1 MSLEE
6 RPDPSIRGDPAG
18 RRWLRANLDLNPN
31 RAQGNGRFALA
42 LMKQFFIAFF
52 ANLAALLFVFGG
64 PFLLLFILVVASLTF
79 SSKAQHLTTIERG
92 SILVFDMSLN
102 VNDSPEHASAT
113 SSLSSLTGGDNTK
126 SVTLR
131 SLVTAIEK
139 AGKDDRIKAILLQ
152 GSLNP
157 ADYGTGYACLH
168 ELRDA
173 LIAFKATGKKI
184 YAYLE
189 TPTTRD
195 YYVASTASVIYLNP
209 YGEMEMP
216 GLASEKMYY
225 FDLFQKYGIGV
236 QVTRVGKYKSAVE
249 PYILDK
255 MSDADREETQKL
267 LGDIWGDFLSAV
279 SDSRGIDPGSL
290 QQLVDNEGYILPDS
304 AHDAKLVDKVA
315 YFGDLLD
322 DLGKVAPSSSFA
334 EVPLPFKQVAIGDYV
349 NSSTPKL
356 VGERGNS
363 NVVAVLYLEGEIVDG
378 WGDTTNI
385 GGDRFAAELR
395 QLRRDDKVKAVV
407 LRVNSP
413 GGSAYASE
421 VIQREII
428 NLKAKKPV
436 VVSMGNYAASGGYWI
451 STFSD
456 RIFAESNTITGSIGV
471 FGMFFDVQKLANTY
485 GLTFDVAKTGTY
497 ADFET
502 ITRPKTQPELDLAQ
516 ARVDDLYAKF
526 LDKVSR
532 SRNIPV
538 EQLQLIAQGR
548 VWSGA
553 DGLKLHLVDEI
564 GGLQK
569 AIDFAANQAKLGQG
583 YHLKEVPEPTSFAET
598 LALLLSNQET
608 PLSRAPAMAAKPD
621 LLTQQF
627 LRIKS
632 DLKTFQEFNDP
643 LGIYARLPLGFDIK

>member
-1 MSLEE
+1 
-6 RPDPSIRGDPAG
+6 
-18 RRWLRANLDLNPN
+18 
-31 RAQGNGRFALA
+31 
-42 LMKQFFIAFF
+42 MKQFFITFF
-52 ANLAALLFVFGG
+52 ANLTALLFVFGG
-64 PFLLLFILVVASLTF
+64 PLLLLFILVVASVTF
-79 SSKAQHLTTIERG
+79 SNKGQHLTTIERG

-102 VNDSPEHASAT
+102 VNDSPEHASNST
-113 SSLSSLTGGDNTK
+113 PLSALTNQDNGK
-126 SVTLR
+126 NVTLR
-131 SLVTAIEK
+131 SLVTAIQK
-139 AGKDDRIKAILLQ
+139 AAKDDRIKGILLQ
-152 GSLNP
+152 GSFDP

-173 LIAFKATGKKI
+173 LVAFRNSGKKV

-189 TPTTRD
+189 APTTRD
-195 YYVASTASVIYLNP
+195 YYVASAASVIYLNP

-216 GLASEKMYY
+216 GLASIKMYY
-225 FDLFQKYGIGV
+225 ADLFQKYGIGV

-267 LGDIWGDFLSAV
+267 LGDLWGDFLSAV
-279 SDSRGIDPGSL
+279 SDSRGVDPGTL
-290 QQLVDNEGYILPDS
+290 QQLIDAQGYILPES
-304 AHDAKLVDKVA
+304 ARDAHLVDKLA
-315 YFGDLLD
+315 YFGDVLD

-334 EVPLPFKQVAIGDYV
+334 EIPLPFKQVAIEDYI
-349 NSSTPKL
+349 SSSHTPRL
-356 VGERGNS
+356 PGERSNS

-378 WGDTTNI
+378 WGDLTNI

-451 STFSD
+451 STYSD
-456 RIFAESNTITGSIGV
+456 RIFAESNTLTGSIGV
-471 FGMFFDVQKLANTY
+471 FGMFFDIQKLSGTY
-485 GLTFDVAKTGTY
+485 GITFDVAKTGNY

-502 ITRPKTQPELDLAQ
+502 ISRPKTPAEIALAQ
-516 ARVDDLYAKF
+516 AQVDDLYGKF
-526 LDKVSR
+526 VKKVSD
-532 SRNIPV
+532 SRNIPEDQV
-538 EQLQLIAQGR
+538 QVIAQGR

-553 DGLKLHLVDEI
+553 EAIKLHLVDEL

-569 AIDFAANQAKLGQG
+569 AIDYAANQAKLGQN
-583 YHLKEVPEPTSFAET
+583 YHLKEVPEQPTFAET
-598 LALLLSNQET
+598 LAVLLDNQEA
-608 PLSRAPAMAAKPD
+608 PLSQAPALKAKPD

-627 LRIKS
+627 LKMKA

-643 LGIYARLPLGFDIK
+643 MGMYARLPLGFEIK